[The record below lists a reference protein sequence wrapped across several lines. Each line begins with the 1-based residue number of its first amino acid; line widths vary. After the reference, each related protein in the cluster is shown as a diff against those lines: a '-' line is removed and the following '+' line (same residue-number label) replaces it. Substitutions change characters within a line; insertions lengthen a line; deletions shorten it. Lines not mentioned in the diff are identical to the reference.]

1 MKWLFGK
8 ITDPTPREYAA
19 WEKALS
25 PSRGARIRR
34 LQKEEDRRRSLLAT
48 RLVHR
53 LLTESGYPDGTLEN
67 EPDGRP
73 YLSGCPLQV
82 SISHCDEGVVCAVSS
97 HAVGI
102 DLEKLRPVP
111 LSLIRYVC
119 TEEEQRYIL
128 ESDSAAEDGMV
139 DGAAAHRF
147 WSVWTA
153 KEACFKKN
161 GCSHADIR
169 SIHTLTLPKHHVYVE
184 DYVITVV

>member
-1 MKWLFGK
+1 MQWLFGK
-8 ITDPTPREYAA
+8 ITDPTPQEYAA
-19 WEKALS
+19 WEKTLS
-25 PSRGARIRR
+25 PSRRERIRR

-48 RLVHR
+48 RLVYR
-53 LLTESGYPDGTLEN
+53 LLAENGYADSTLEN
-67 EPDGRP
+67 APDGRP
-73 YLSGCPLQV
+73 FLSGCPLQV
-82 SISHCDEGVVCAVSS
+82 SISHCDEGVVCAVSP

-102 DLEKLRPVP
+102 DLERLRPVP

-128 ESDSAAEDGMV
+128 ESDFTAEDGTV

-153 KEACFKKN
+153 KEAYFKKN

-169 SIHTLTLPKHHVYVE
+169 LIHTLPLPGQPICVE